1 MEKADVLKYN
11 GSLVNECYLELK
23 NMLNLFKDCEY
34 EGLWATSDPLY
45 DCEDGDGLAILV
57 KYRGAVEYFPDRLFV
72 EFRDIDPDSWL
83 IRWLKSYKL
92 HLEGND

>member
-1 MEKADVLKYN
+1 
-11 GSLVNECYLELK
+11 
-23 NMLNLFKDCEY
+23 MLNLFKDCEY
-34 EGLWATSDPLY
+34 EGLWATSAPLY
-45 DCEDGDGLAILV
+45 DCEASYYSYGGGTTILV

-72 EFRDIDPDSWL
+72 EFRDINPDSWL